1 MRLFPVAKKEER
13 MEDNEALTPGFADAP
28 GADVTPAHLQE
39 SNPEAAQ
46 AHDPVPDGQEPC
58 AEDVAAEVS
67 PNGKGDKPSS
77 EPRSSDANAEVLRSS
92 SSAGEARE
100 TATAPRKG
108 TGPRTEPGKRRSS
121 RNALKLGIFAKVL
134 LLDADSAA
142 EFDALRDG
150 LRKDLRPQGTLECV
164 LVEKLAVL
172 LWRLRRLIRYNSQK
186 MLNDSSGA
194 LVRYESTTVE
204 QVYYRGPSGTTTT
217 RDGLDFLIR
226 YESTLER
233 SIDRTLVQLE
243 RLQKARRG

>member
-1 MRLFPVAKKEER
+1 
-13 MEDNEALTPGFADAP
+13 MEDNEALTPGFADAR
-28 GADVTPAHLQE
+28 GADVTPTHLNE

-46 AHDPVPDGQEPC
+46 ANDPVPDGQAPC

-77 EPRSSDANAEVLRSS
+77 EAQSSEAKAEVARPSTLE
-92 SSAGEARE
+92 GEARE

-121 RNALKLGIFAKVL
+121 RNALKHGIFTKVL

-142 EFDALRDG
+142 EFDVLRDG
-150 LRKDLRPQGTLECV
+150 LRRDLRPQGTLACV

-186 MLNDSSGA
+186 MLNDSSDA
-194 LVRYESTTVE
+194 LVRYESTTVD
-204 QVYYRGPSGTTTT
+204 QAWNGPSGTTTK
-217 RDGLDFLIR
+217 RDGLDILIR